1 MTMAE
6 PVDTILGFHNALRND
21 IKQIDIAALNL
32 ARGTEGHT
40 TTFERFRF
48 FNEVLAWHA
57 EGEERAIFPA
67 LEKVAPLVAEAYIKD
82 HRGLDAAFDELNT
95 SYTERDPLR
104 IARATAA
111 FRFHLN
117 IHLYKEDTHLYRI
130 FRERIALP
138 EQWKAVG
145 IMASAVPQERFSEL
159 VKWLFPLIEQDDREN
174 MTRIWQMKMPQPAFA
189 GLRELIRNAVGS
201 DWAELTRRIP
211 TLEEERP

>member
-21 IKQIDIAALNL
+21 IKQIDTAALNL
-32 ARGTEGHT
+32 ARGKEGHT
-40 TTFERFRF
+40 TTLERFRF

-82 HRGLDAAFDELNT
+82 HRGLDAAFDELHT
-95 SYTERDPLR
+95 SYAARDQLR
-104 IARATAA
+104 VARATAA

-117 IHLYKEDTHLYRI
+117 MHLYKEDTHLYKI
-130 FRERIALP
+130 FRERVP
-138 EQWKAVG
+138 MPTQWETHRVLVNTA
-145 IMASAVPQERFSEL
+145 PPERFPE
-159 VKWLFPLIEQDDREN
+159 VAVWLFQLMDQEEDREN
-174 MTRIWQMKMPQPAFA
+174 MVRVWQMTMSPSAFA
-189 GLRELIRNAVGS
+189 DVKDLIKQGVGS

-211 TLEEERP
+211 TLEE